1 METFYFIDVQV
12 EKSHIHG
19 SNLTSELQGME
30 DGFKRSYLIE
40 RKKMRNVIALF
51 VDEKYV
57 LINSE
62 LAGFQYNFVDQKSC
76 FFVLTV

>member
-1 METFYFIDVQV
+1 
-12 EKSHIHG
+12 
-19 SNLTSELQGME
+19 ME

-40 RKKMRNVIALF
+40 RKKMRNIIALF

-62 LAGFQYNFVDQKSC
+62 LAGFQYFNFGD
-76 FFVLTV
+76 

>member
-1 METFYFIDVQV
+1 
-12 EKSHIHG
+12 
-19 SNLTSELQGME
+19 ME

-51 VDEKYV
+51 IDEKYV

-62 LAGFQYNFVDQKSC
+62 LAGFQYNFGD
-76 FFVLTV
+76 